1 MFLIQVDPKGSTILA
16 GFEDGVVR
24 ALTIARKDHSDTHHH
39 TKKPNQPSASLLLKQ
54 AFKPHTKRTTSL
66 VLDSK
71 GELLATG
78 VSIVCAKKNRY

>member
-1 MFLIQVDPKGSTILA
+1 MNPKGSTILA

-24 ALTIARKDHSDTHHH
+24 ALTIARNDLSDAHHHH

-66 VLDSK
+66 ALDSK

-78 VSIVCAKKNRY
+78 VSIVCATKNSY